1 MIQTKHVNIQKYNQL
16 SNNNY
21 LAVLQV
27 DLEENKVSNS
37 YFKINGTNK
46 EVIVPSKLVNE
57 SNNYSIDAIP
67 VPWIINEKLFIFWR
81 QTVNK
86 YNILGA
92 QFSSTGEKIL
102 IDFSIID
109 TPNLEKIGQ
118 FYILS

>member
-1 MIQTKHVNIQKYNQL
+1 M
-16 SNNNY
+16 
-21 LAVLQV
+21 QV